1 MNKNYIVITGGAGFI
16 GSNLIEK
23 LLKETKFKIISLD
36 NYSSGFRK
44 NHIKHQRVRYIKGNT
59 KDFKKYFKNLRNRI
73 KTVFHFGEFSRIAQ
87 SFELYKQLYES
98 NIAGSFQVIN
108 FCKEN
113 KIKIIYSATSAF
125 FGNNFSDQNLSPY
138 AFTKTQNL
146 KMILNFSTW
155 YDLKYEIIYFF
166 NVYGPRQITNH
177 KMSAVIGIFEECKK
191 KNLPLPVVKPG
202 TQKRNFTHI
211 NDTVDACFYAFKKN
225 KNRQYTVSHKNSYSI
240 LEVAKFFQQKFKL
253 VTHRKGERFKST
265 LMNKVLNQKLY
276 HLKGK
281 IDLKNY
287 IHNFLKTL

>member
-1 MNKNYIVITGGAGFI
+1 MKKNYIVITGGAGFI
-16 GSNLIEK
+16 GSNIIEK
-23 LLKETKFKIISLD
+23 FLKETKFKIISLD
-36 NYSSGFRK
+36 DYSSGFRK
-44 NHIKHQRVRYIKGNT
+44 NHIKHNRVRYIKGST
-59 KDFKKYFKNLRNRI
+59 KDFKKYFKKISNRI
-73 KTVFHFGEFSRIAQ
+73 KTVFHFGEFSRISQ
-87 SFELYKQLYES
+87 SFELYKKLYES
-98 NIAGSFQVIN
+98 NITGSFQVIN

-138 AFTKTQNL
+138 TFTKTQNL
-146 KMILNFSTW
+146 KMILNFSKW

-177 KMSAVIGIFEECKK
+177 KMSAVIGIFEECKT
-191 KNLPLPVVKPG
+191 KNLPLPVVRPG

-225 KNRQYTVSHKNSYSI
+225 KNRQYTISYKKSYSI
-240 LEVAKFFQQKFKL
+240 LEVAKFFQQKFKF

-281 IDLKNY
+281 IDLKDY

>member
-1 MNKNYIVITGGAGFI
+1 MKKNYIVITGGAGFI

-36 NYSSGFRK
+36 NYSSGFKK
-44 NHIKHQRVRYIKGNT
+44 NHIKHKRVRYIEGNT

-87 SFELYKQLYES
+87 SFELYNQLYES

-191 KNLPLPVVKPG
+191 KNLPLPVVKPV

-225 KNRQYTVSHKNSYSI
+225 KNRQYTISHKNSYSI
-240 LEVAKFFQQKFKL
+240 LEVTKFFQQKFKF
-253 VTHRKGERFKST
+253 VSYRKGERFKST
-265 LMNKVLNQKLY
+265 LMNRVLNQKLY